1 MTTQVTGVIARIA
14 LVLNLLWCFMSTIDN
29 VNEKQPADEK
39 VNKARLKWACRRGML
54 ELDVL
59 FIPFVDEAYDA
70 LSDHQQRVFERLLT
84 CQDPELFAW
93 FMGHETC
100 DDTELNAMVEYILQR
115 VKV

>member
-1 MTTQVTGVIARIA
+1 
-14 LVLNLLWCFMSTIDN
+14 MSTADS
-29 VNEKQPADEK
+29 VSNENSENTK

-59 FIPFVDEAYDA
+59 FSPFVDEAYDD
-70 LSDHQQRVFERLLT
+70 LCEEKKQDFERLLT

-100 DDTELNAMVEYILQR
+100 DDEELNAMVQFILQR

>member
-1 MTTQVTGVIARIA
+1 
-14 LVLNLLWCFMSTIDN
+14 MSLTDN
-29 VNEKQPADEK
+29 KP
-39 VNKARLKWACRRGML
+39 RLRWACRRGML

-59 FIPFVDEAYDA
+59 FMPFVEEAYDL
-70 LSDHQQRVFERLLT
+70 LSEPKKMVFERLLE

-100 DDTELNAMVEYILQR
+100 EDTELNDMVKFILSR

>member
-1 MTTQVTGVIARIA
+1 M
-14 LVLNLLWCFMSTIDN
+14 IDN
-29 VNEKQPADEK
+29 KP
-39 VNKARLKWACRRGML
+39 RLRWACRRGML

-59 FIPFVDEAYDA
+59 FMPFVDEAYDQ
-70 LSDHQQRVFERLLT
+70 LTPEQQLAFERLLL

-100 DDTELNAMVEYILQR
+100 EDEELNDMVQFILSR

>member
-1 MTTQVTGVIARIA
+1 M
-14 LVLNLLWCFMSTIDN
+14 LEN
-29 VNEKQPADEK
+29 
-39 VNKARLKWACRRGML
+39 NKARLKWACRRGML

-59 FIPFVDEAYDA
+59 FMPFVEEAYDH
-70 LSDHQQRVFERLLT
+70 LSDKDKQIFERLLT

-100 DDTELNAMVEYILQR
+100 EDEELNKMVQFILNR

>member
-1 MTTQVTGVIARIA
+1 
-14 LVLNLLWCFMSTIDN
+14 MSLA
-29 VNEKQPADEK
+29 Q
-39 VNKARLKWACRRGML
+39 NKARLRWACRRGML

-59 FIPFVDEAYDA
+59 FMPFVEEAFDD
-70 LSDHQQRVFERLLT
+70 LSEKDKGIFERLLE

-100 DDTELNAMVEYILQR
+100 EDAELNSMVQFILGR

>member
-1 MTTQVTGVIARIA
+1 
-14 LVLNLLWCFMSTIDN
+14 VLEN
-29 VNEKQPADEK
+29 
-39 VNKARLKWACRRGML
+39 NKARLKWACRRGML

-59 FIPFVDEAYDA
+59 FMPFVEEAYDH
-70 LSDHQQRVFERLLT
+70 LSDKDKQIFERLLT

-100 DDTELNAMVEYILQR
+100 EDDELNKMVQFILNR